1 MKPEKPKRLRG
12 WRAWT
17 LRVVLALAAPALLLL
32 LAEGILRVAGFGRPT
47 GFFVEWKTGGETA
60 AVTNQD
66 FCLQFVP
73 EEISRAPQEIVLRPK
88 GGQSPVRIVVL
99 GGSAAAG
106 DPDTAFGFPRILE
119 ALLNRRSG
127 GRSFEVVNA
136 AVTAMN
142 SHVVRRIA
150 HDCAEHDPDVF
161 IVYMGNNEVV
171 GPYGPAALPG
181 ALYGSTGFIRA
192 AIAAR
197 GSRLGQFLAR
207 LAGTRGGPQRKWL
220 GMEAFLQDQIPSDDV
235 RLQHCCEHFAAN
247 LKDIT
252 DTAADAGAATL
263 LCTVP
268 TNTRSCP
275 PFASMHRA
283 GLAREQL
290 DRWQRLFDEGRTLL
304 RANSFARALETLQA
318 AAKID
323 DAYADLSFCLGRC
336 AEGLGDVEAA
346 RRHFDRARDLDT
358 LRFRA
363 DSHINAAIRRLAKTA
378 GGRSVALLDLDG
390 ILGLHAQTNPRPGDL
405 FLDHVHLTFRGNV
418 LAAVAAAAT
427 LAEMLPHAG
436 IKPPQPGAQIDAL
449 HDELRE
455 RLLYD
460 VHAQF
465 DLAMLMYRRRTRP
478 PFVEQ
483 LDHDAEMTALRTRLA
498 GLRRAAKQLGTDQSE
513 QQCLAALDKAPGDP
527 LLNRRLGDLWLR
539 HGKAAA
545 AIERYRQRLKASPH
559 DAAIRKGLAAA
570 LASVG
575 QTDEAVEVLTSPA
588 NPFAMKRKQALGY
601 VGTALIQHRQARQ
614 SEAVYRQVLEIDPED
629 ADALINL
636 GAAASQKGDPETA
649 ATYLQRAIEADPAS
663 AGAMANLANT
673 FVKRGNAAEARKW
686 FQRAVEADPYH
697 HVAQAGLG
705 LQLAREGRIAEGIKH
720 LERSLALYPGF
731 TAGYQVLATIYLRQG
746 LTDKARRYH
755 DLAELFRPD

>member
-1 MKPEKPKRLRG
+1 MNPEKPQRLRG
-12 WRAWT
+12 WRART
-17 LRVVLALAAPALLLL
+17 LRVVLALAAPALFLL

-47 GFFVEWKTGGETA
+47 GFFVEWKTGGDVATI
-60 AVTNQD
+60 TNQD
-66 FCLQFVP
+66 FSLQFVP
-73 EEISRAPQEIVLRPK
+73 QQLSRAPEEIVLRPK
-88 GGQSPVRIVVL
+88 GGESPVRIFVL

-106 DPDTAFGFPRILE
+106 DPDPAFGFPRILE
-119 ALLNRRSG
+119 TLLNRCSG

-142 SHVVRRIA
+142 SHVVRHIA

-171 GPYGPAALPG
+171 GPYGPAALPS
-181 ALYGSTGFIRA
+181 ALYGSTGLIRA

-197 GSRLGQFLAR
+197 GSRVGQFLAH
-207 LAGTRGGPQRKWL
+207 LAGAPGGPKTKWL
-220 GMEAFLQDQIPSDDV
+220 GMEAFLQDQVPFDDA
-235 RLQHCCEHFAAN
+235 RLQHCYEHFAAN
-247 LKDIT
+247 LKGIT
-252 DTAADAGAATL
+252 EVAADARAATL

-275 PFASMHRA
+275 PFASVHRT

-304 RANSFARALETLQA
+304 RAKSFARALETLQA

-323 DAYADLSFCLGRC
+323 DAYADLAFCLGTC
-336 AEGLGDVEAA
+336 AEGLGDAEAA
-346 RRHFDRARDLDT
+346 GRHFNRARDLDT

-363 DSHINAAIRRLAKTA
+363 DSRINAAIRRLAKTA
-378 GGRSVALLDLDG
+378 GGRSVALLDLEKMLG
-390 ILGLHAQTNPRPGDL
+390 IHAQKPPRPGDL
-405 FLDHVHLTFRGNV
+405 FLDHVHLTFRGNF

-427 LAEMLPHAG
+427 LADRLPHAG
-436 IKPPQPGAQIDAL
+436 IKPPQPGAETNAL
-449 HDELRE
+449 HDEFRG

-465 DLAMLMYRRRTRP
+465 DLAMVMYRRKTRP
-478 PFVEQ
+478 PFVGQ
-483 LDHDAEMTALRTRLA
+483 LDHDAEMTALRTKIIR
-498 GLRRAAKQLGTDQSE
+498 LRRAVKQLGTDQSE
-513 QQCLAALDKAPGDP
+513 QECLAALDKAPGDP
-527 LLNRRLGDLWLR
+527 LLNRRLGDLWLK

-559 DAAIRKGLAAA
+559 DAAIRKGLASA
-570 LASVG
+570 LAGVG
-575 QTDEAVEVLTSPA
+575 RTDEAVEVLTSPA

-601 VGTALIQHRQARQ
+601 VGTALIQHGQARQ

-636 GAAASQKGDPETA
+636 GAAALQKGDTETA
-649 ATYLQRAIEADPAS
+649 ATYLHRALEADPAS
-663 AGAMANLANT
+663 ADAMGNLGNT

-686 FQRAVEADPYH
+686 FQKAVEADPYH
-697 HVAQAGLG
+697 HVAEAGLG
-705 LQLAREGRIAEGIKH
+705 LQLIREGRVAEGIRH

-731 TAGYQVLATIYLRQG
+731 TAGYQVLAALYRRQG
-746 LTDKARRYH
+746 LPDKARRYH
-755 DLAELFRPD
+755 ELAELFRPD